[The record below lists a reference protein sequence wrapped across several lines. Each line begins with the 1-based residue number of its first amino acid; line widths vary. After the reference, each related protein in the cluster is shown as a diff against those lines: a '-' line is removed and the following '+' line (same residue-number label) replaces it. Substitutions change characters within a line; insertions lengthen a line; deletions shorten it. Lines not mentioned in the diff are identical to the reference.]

1 MRGFCLLA
9 LATTTLMA
17 GCALH
22 PPAPDTATNR
32 LALVHVTCNTEIQ
45 PEQQVELD
53 LIDRLMDAH
62 QNHAAL
68 AQLESKPLATEDHW
82 LRYGQL
88 LASTGQLDQ
97 AQQVFQALVNQCNT
111 GRAHHGLGMVLMK
124 RNEIDAALVH
134 LKIAR
139 ERDPADSD
147 VRNDYGYA
155 LLLIGDYQQA
165 VFELR
170 TAIELGDGQG
180 PVRENLAVA
189 YLLTNNDR
197 GMQWLTQQHQLTD
210 KERKYAE
217 KLAAQFSKATVRS
230 AQ

>member
-9 LATTTLMA
+9 LTTTTLMA

-22 PPAPDTATNR
+22 PPTPGTATGH
-32 LALVHVTCNTEIQ
+32 LDLVHLTCNSTIQ

-53 LIDRLMDAH
+53 LIDRLMSAH

-97 AQQVFQALVNQCNT
+97 AQQVFQTLVSQCNT

-124 RNEIDAALVH
+124 RNEINAALKH

-165 VFELR
+165 AFELR
-170 TAIELGDGQG
+170 TAMELGDGKG
-180 PVRENLAVA
+180 PVRENLAIA
-189 YLLTNNDR
+189 YLLTDNSM
-197 GMQWLTQQHQLTD
+197 GMQWLIKNYGLTA
-210 KERKYAE
+210 KEKGYAE
-217 KLAAQFSKATVRS
+217 KLAAQFKKATIRS
-230 AQ
+230 EQ